1 MIKVTLTCP
10 FTGCEF
16 EAEQPDFNTLLFTHP
31 LTNESF
37 ELNISPMDSLTIP
50 AELFDHIET
59 VSLSEAAKI
68 LNVSRQRVSAIA
80 SKNVIPS
87 KIVNNQTVFLLS
99 DVIEYKRNRKPGA
112 PRKA

>member
-1 MIKVTLTCP
+1 MNKVMLTCP

-16 EAEQPDFNTLLFTHP
+16 EANIDAFNNICMLHP
-31 LTNESF
+31 LTGKLLYFHCTSNGYVIPQEYF
-37 ELNISPMDSLTIP
+37 EHLK
-50 AELFDHIET
+50 T

-87 KIVNNQTVFLLS
+87 KTVNKQTVFLLN
-99 DVIEYKRNRKPGA
+99 DVLNYKHNRKPGA

>member
-1 MIKVTLTCP
+1 MNKVTLTCP

-16 EAEQPDFNTLLFTHP
+16 EAEETHYGNYKITHP
-31 LTNESF
+31 LTGENF
-37 ELNISPMDSLTIP
+37 LVGINIYDTIELNSD
-50 AELFDHIET
+50 LFKHIDT
-59 VSLSEAAKI
+59 VTLSEAAKI